1 MTRPAS
7 VTPGAGA
14 SLIMEQWMIDA
25 SSAPVWATAITVIGG
40 IVTLIIQNFFAS
52 RDRQK
57 LITKVDEVH
66 TLANSTATAGLARE
80 STQAA
85 VIQELRAAGA
95 IAQTDKAVAVA
106 LQSPGGHQAPFV
118 STPAGSEAAAAI
130 AVADAAVGAKDEIVA
145 KQK

>member
-1 MTRPAS
+1 MPADT
-7 VTPGAGA
+7 TPIWVA
-14 SLIMEQWMIDA
+14 
-25 SSAPVWATAITVIGG
+25 AITMIGG
-40 IVTLIIQNFFAS
+40 IATLIIQNFFAS

-80 STQAA
+80 ATQAA

-95 IAQTDKAVAVA
+95 IAQTDKAVAAA
-106 LQSPGGHQAPFV
+106 LSPGHAPPPRPPADTAHHSPSIVQAAAV
-118 STPAGSEAAAAI
+118 AGVEAAI
-130 AVADAAVGAKDEIVA
+130 AVSDAAVGAKDEIVA